1 LGNSWDKRVAGGINP
16 AADKQ
21 TRLKPVA
28 GAGDNLFQ
36 QVLYGRSGFESAG
49 RGGSYHFKM

>member
-16 AADKQ
+16 TADKQ